1 MTELTLETQAS
12 ADRRSAAALRESDP
26 SATSGA
32 APPLQTVIRPV
43 EGWQLLNLSE
53 LWRHREL
60 LYFFTWRD
68 VKVRYKQTLLG
79 ASWAILQPFMMMV
92 VFTVFLGRMAQVDS
106 GNIPYPVFVY
116 AGLLPWTFFANATS
130 NAGNSL
136 VMAQQII
143 TKVYFPRLAVPLAS
157 VGAAAVDFVIAFAM
171 LVALMLFYGYKPTW
185 NILLVPPLLALLA
198 VAASGAGTL
207 LSALNVAYR
216 DFKYTIPFLIQ
227 LWMFATPTV
236 YMNIDDQKPAQ
247 PAAEANTE
255 TGAPVEDGPGPQ
267 PEATGPAQTGTG
279 LTQLMLRLNPLVGV
293 IAFFRAS
300 VLGTPLPWQ
309 ALATSSVLIGMLFL
323 VGLAYFRRVEAR
335 FADII

>member
-1 MTELTLETQAS
+1 MTELTLETQTS
-12 ADRRSAAALRESDP
+12 ADRGSAGVPRESDP
-26 SATSGA
+26 A
-32 APPLQTVIRPV
+32 AAYGTFPRFQTVIRPV
-43 EGWQLLNLSE
+43 EGWQLLNLAE

-79 ASWAILQPFMMMV
+79 ASWAILQPFMMMI
-92 VFTVFLGRMAQVDS
+92 VFTIFLGQMAQVDS
-106 GNIPYPVFVY
+106 GSIPYPVFVY

-143 TKVYFPRLAVPLAS
+143 TKVYFPRLAVPLAC
-157 VGAAAVDFVIAFAM
+157 VGAAMVDFVIAFAM
-171 LVALMLFYGYKPTW
+171 LIALMLFYGYEPTW
-185 NILLVPPLLALLA
+185 SLLLVPPLLALAAL
-198 VAASGAGTL
+198 AASGAGTL

-236 YMNIDDQKPAQ
+236 YMNVDNEKTNTTLAASEF
-247 PAAEANTE
+247 AAETKVPASAGVGTVDE
-255 TGAPVEDGPGPQ
+255 SKTGRE
-267 PEATGPAQTGTG
+267 
-279 LTQLMLRLNPLVGV
+279 LTQFLLRMNPMVGL

-300 VLGTPLPWQ
+300 VLGTSLPWQ
-309 ALATSSVLIGMLFL
+309 ALADSTVLIVVMFL
-323 VGLAYFRRVEAR
+323 VGLTYFRRVEAW